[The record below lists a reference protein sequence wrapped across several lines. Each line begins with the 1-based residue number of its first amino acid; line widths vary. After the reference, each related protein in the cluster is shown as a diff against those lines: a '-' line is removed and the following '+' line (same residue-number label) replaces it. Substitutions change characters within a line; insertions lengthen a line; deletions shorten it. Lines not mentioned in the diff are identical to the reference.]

1 MNLRIGSKGKSVTD
15 LQNMLNNKVVPSP
28 RLKADGDFG
37 NKTHRAVVSF
47 QNANW
52 LTPDGVVGKC
62 TWNALT
68 GNEKYN
74 VLHRVNLVSQPTNDT
89 CWAASTAMLLGLPTA
104 IKLPPAL
111 AHLAPPGTGLLN
123 DSAMQNPTHM
133 QEFCN
138 YYRLTL
144 NYPQSYTADGLYDLI
159 KRKPVM
165 ANILWDTS
173 NYVSGAGSSGH
184 MIVIAGIRGNGEED
198 GTTLRIY
205 DPWPPTTGKV
215 SSEIYSKLVKT
226 TPTFT
231 YHLYQKK

>member
-68 GNEKYN
+68 GNEKHN
-74 VLHRVNLVSQPTNDT
+74 VLHWINLVPQPTADT
-89 CWAASTAMLLGLPTA
+89 CWAASTAMLLGRPTA
-104 IKLPPAL
+104 VTLPPAL

-123 DSAMQNPTHM
+123 DSELQNPTNM
-133 QEFCN
+133 QAYCN
-138 YYRLTL
+138 HFRLTL
-144 NYPQSYTADGLYDLI
+144 NAPQSYTTDGLYDLI
-159 KRKPVM
+159 KRKPIMV
-165 ANILWDTS
+165 NRLWNSSD
-173 NYVSGAGSSGH
+173 YVSGAGSSGH
-184 MIVIAGIRGNGEED
+184 MIIIAGMRGNGDAD

-205 DPWPPTTGKV
+205 DPWPPTRGKV
-215 SSEIYSKLVKT
+215 SSEIYSQLIKD
-226 TPTFT
+226 TPTLT
-231 YHLYQKK
+231 YNIYQVR